1 MVSKAKKLSDLL
13 EVYVVNQ
20 TMINAANREMLS
32 RVSHGFDGRRY
43 KVVPESRIKTV
54 VYGDVGGQP
63 MKITIEPF
71 MI

>member
-1 MVSKAKKLSDLL
+1 MVSKAKKLTDLL

-20 TMINAANREMLS
+20 TMINHANREMLS
-32 RVSHGFDGRRY
+32 RISHGFDSRHY
-43 KVVPESRIKTV
+43 KVVQENRIKTV

-71 MI
+71 MV